1 MQFKQKGALIVKNT
15 DKSFE
20 ETVKSSIRNIS
31 DFPKEGILFRDIT
44 TLLQDGPLFNRV
56 IDMLY
61 DYCSVKK
68 AEGILAIESRGFI
81 FGGALSDRLKIPF
94 IPIRKIG
101 KLPHITEKEYYAL
114 EYGEACVEIHK
125 DALRK
130 GQKIVI
136 IDDLLATGGTAA
148 AAAKLVEKC
157 GGEVAGIAFLA
168 ELSFLNGKD
177 KLKKYDIYS
186 LVSYED

>member
-1 MQFKQKGALIVKNT
+1 MVKGRDSSFQELVKR
-15 DKSFE
+15 
-20 ETVKSSIRNIS
+20 SIRNIP
-31 DFPKEGILFRDIT
+31 DFPREGILFRDIT
-44 TLLQDGPLFNRV
+44 TLLQNGPLFNRV

-61 DYCSVKK
+61 EYCRARE

-101 KLPHITEKEYYAL
+101 KLPHVTEKEYYTL
-114 EYGEACVEIHK
+114 EYGEACVEIHR
-125 DALRK
+125 DALK
-130 GQKIVI
+130 EGQKIVI

-157 GGEVAGIAFLA
+157 GGKVAGIAFLA
-168 ELSFLNGKD
+168 ELKSLKGRE
-177 KLKKYDIYS
+177 KLKQYDVYS
-186 LVSYED
+186 LVQYDD

>member
-1 MQFKQKGALIVKNT
+1 MNYIDPSFQKAVKR
-15 DKSFE
+15 
-20 ETVKSSIRNIS
+20 SIRDIP

-44 TLLQDGPLFNRV
+44 TLLQNGPLFNRV

-61 DYCSVKK
+61 QYCRAKK

-101 KLPHITEKEYYAL
+101 KLPHVTEKEFYSL
-114 EYGEACVEIHK
+114 EYGEACVEIHR
-125 DALRK
+125 DALTP

-157 GGEVAGIAFLA
+157 GGDVAGIAFLA
-168 ELSFLNGKD
+168 ELTFLNGKE
-177 KLKKYDIYS
+177 KLKQYDVYS
-186 LVSYED
+186 LVSYDE